1 MNVLLVTEQVLDIKK
16 NKVVSDFAISSTI
29 RRFQTMGTL
38 HIACCKFIGKTAQP
52 LNVELDLFPSDVTFL
67 DKETDLRHRYFDR
80 KHNRSELNRL
90 IADADFVIGYA
101 PSTLADLALSI
112 AKKQGKRFMIFLVG
126 CVWDALSNHRS
137 WKARLMAPAR
147 FLETRHTV
155 RHADYVWYVTQHFLQ
170 HRYPTCGLAFGGT
183 DTNIPP
189 FTPDTLSRR
198 LHKIEGNHD
207 ELRLLTVG
215 HVDVGFKGQHFVV
228 RALPAII
235 SQGINAQYYIIGDG
249 QGNWIK
255 RIAQEK
261 GVADRVHL
269 LGRKS
274 REEVIQFMDD
284 CDIYIQPSLQ
294 EGLPRSV
301 AEAMSRAMPC
311 IVTNVGGM
319 SEMIDTQFT
328 VRARVHNDIAKAVAK
343 LTVDEMKR
351 QARRNFEKSK
361 QYQPDYVDKQL
372 LPFFEMIKSAQ

>member
-1 MNVLLVTEQVLDIKK
+1 M
-16 NKVVSDFAISSTI
+16 
-29 RRFQTMGTL
+29 
-38 HIACCKFIGKTAQP
+38 
-52 LNVELDLFPSDVTFL
+52 
-67 DKETDLRHRYFDR
+67 
-80 KHNRSELNRL
+80 
-90 IADADFVIGYA
+90 
-101 PSTLADLALSI
+101 
-112 AKKQGKRFMIFLVG
+112 
-126 CVWDALSNHRS
+126 
-137 WKARLMAPAR
+137 
-147 FLETRHTV
+147 
-155 RHADYVWYVTQHFLQ
+155 
-170 HRYPTCGLAFGGT
+170 
-183 DTNIPP
+183 
-189 FTPDTLSRR
+189 
-198 LHKIEGNHD
+198 
-207 ELRLLTVG
+207 G